1 VTSSQPVV
9 TQNAINFTPDN
20 LRCYAYSGSTTLS
33 TSYQEFLNF
42 NTNSEYIVAE
52 LNFVGEWDS
61 LGANDFYTRV
71 YFNDVIIMFDDTSAE
86 LAPNVWPVRL
96 IIPPF
101 THVVIDGK
109 AQSGT
114 PEFSCVLIGDV
125 YGMIETGYQ

>member
-1 VTSSQPVV
+1 
-9 TQNAINFTPDN
+9 
-20 LRCYAYSGSTTLS
+20 
-33 TSYQEFLNF
+33 
-42 NTNSEYIVAE
+42 VAE

-71 YFNDVIIMFDDTSAE
+71 YFNDIIIMFDDTSAE

-114 PEFSCVLIGDV
+114 PAFSCVLIGDV